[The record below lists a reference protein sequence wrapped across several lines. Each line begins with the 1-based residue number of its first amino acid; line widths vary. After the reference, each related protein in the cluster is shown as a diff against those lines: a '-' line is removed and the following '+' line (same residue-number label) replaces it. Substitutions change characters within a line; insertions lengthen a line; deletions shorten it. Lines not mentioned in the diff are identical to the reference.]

1 MAWSRHGRRGRGRV
15 ADLAGPWRHRRGRSR
30 ACLAH
35 LPLAADHLPAR
46 AVRLRQEHADPDHRR
61 LGARDQRPRAHRR
74 AAARRPRAAARRAF
88 RHGMAEPQPVS
99 LAQRHRQHRLR
110 PGDAGHG
117 QGRPLR
123 ASACADRLGWLARL
137 RAAPA
142 WPAVRRHAPARR
154 ARARA
159 DHGAADPADG
169 RAVRRA
175 RRADQDRHAGGA
187 AAYLRRD
194 PQDHSLRHPRDRG
207 GDPARRRGR
216 GDDRA
221 PRPHQGRHCGR
232 PAAPALAR
240 DGQFQGVRR
249 AVRPH
254 LPPHPRGGD
263 QEHAAANGDG
273 SAMKDERVGWAWQ
286 MILPA
291 LTIIAVVVAWEAFV
305 RLRGIAP
312 IYLPAP
318 SSVADYLW
326 RMIADGSMPY
336 HLGITLLRI
345 FVGFALAAVFGVA
358 LGVVVGMSRTVA
370 RVADVWIAALYP
382 LPKISL
388 IPLLI
393 IWVGTGEAYKIVI
406 SAVSAFFPIVIS
418 TYAGIRQT
426 DGGLIKAAKDLGANA
441 RQIQLKVVIP
451 AAIPS
456 IFAGLHLGMGVA
468 IILVVAA
475 EMIGGSS
482 QGGMG
487 WLLISS
493 GQVMET
499 EKVFAS
505 LVVLA
510 VVGAL
515 VIKLQQWIDRKVAP
529 WVDHG

>member
-1 MAWSRHGRRGRGRV
+1 MTQA
-15 ADLAGPWRHRRGRSR
+15 
-30 ACLAH
+30 
-35 LPLAADHLPAR
+35 
-46 AVRLRQEHADPDHRR
+46 RR
-61 LGARDQRPRAHRR
+61 LW
-74 AAARRPRAAARRAF
+74 
-88 RHGMAEPQPVS
+88 
-99 LAQRHRQHRLR
+99 
-110 PGDAGHG
+110 
-117 QGRPLR
+117 
-123 ASACADRLGWLARL
+123 ASAV
-137 RAAPA
+137 P
-142 WPAVRRHAPARR
+142 
-154 ARARA
+154 
-159 DHGAADPADG
+159 
-169 RAVRRA
+169 
-175 RRADQDRHAGGA
+175 
-187 AAYLRRD
+187 
-194 PQDHSLRHPRDRG
+194 
-207 GDPARRRGR
+207 
-216 GDDRA
+216 
-221 PRPHQGRHCGR
+221 
-232 PAAPALAR
+232 
-240 DGQFQGVRR
+240 
-249 AVRPH
+249 
-254 LPPHPRGGD
+254 
-263 QEHAAANGDG
+263 
-273 SAMKDERVGWAWQ
+273 M
-286 MILPA
+286 
-291 LTIIAVVVAWEAFV
+291 LTIVAVLVAWEALV

-318 SSVADYLW
+318 SSVLGYLW

-345 FVGFALAAVFGVA
+345 FVGFALAAVFGIV
-358 LGVVVGMSRTVA
+358 LGVVMGMSRTVA

-426 DGGLIKAAKDLGANA
+426 DRGLIKAAKDLGANA

-451 AAIPS
+451 AAVPS

-505 LVVLA
+505 LIVLA
-510 VVGAL
+510 VVGAV